1 MHVKPH
7 KTLAPEQFRK
17 KDGFF
22 RLTDSTTSNDQI
34 NALAKKRAAT
44 LGGELGSQLYPDF
57 RGNKTTEE
65 LIILSDLFQREN

>member
-1 MHVKPH
+1 MQVKPH
-7 KTLAPEQFRK
+7 KTLAQEQFRK

-44 LGGELGSQLYPDF
+44 LGGELGSQLYP
-57 RGNKTTEE
+57 E
-65 LIILSDLFQREN
+65 